1 MAYILYR
8 QAAVDDVLPLSKPIT
23 LTNGKIVNELPIPKG
38 QKIIASVL
46 AYNRLG
52 SNSFSLSVQ
61 VYELTT
67 FIHLPFHTRNEEIFG
82 IEPDVFRPER
92 WFTGTKKGI
101 NVGVFSN
108 L

>member
-23 LTNGKIVNELPIPKG
+23 LTNGKVVNELAIPKG

-52 SNSFSLSVQ
+52 SNSFSLFFSFVW
-61 VYELTT
+61 VYVLTT
-67 FIHLPFHTRNEEIFG
+67 LPICRFVLGMKRYSDLN
-82 IEPDVFRPER
+82 PM
-92 WFTGTKKGI
+92 
-101 NVGVFSN
+101 FSDRKDGSRK
-108 L
+108 

>member
-1 MAYILYR
+1 MTYILYR
-8 QAAVDDVLPLSKPIT
+8 QATVDDVLPLSKPIM
-23 LTNGKIVNELPIPKG
+23 LTNRKVVSEPPIPKG

-67 FIHLPFHTRNEEIFG
+67 FYPFT
-82 IEPDVFRPER
+82 V
-92 WFTGTKKGI
+92 
-101 NVGVFSN
+101 SY
-108 L
+108 